1 MARPLRIQYPGAF
14 YHVTCRGNKRQKI
27 FLDNDDRHWFLKVLC
42 ESLEIY
48 QVVLYCY
55 ILMDNHFH
63 LVMQT
68 LRANLSEFMRRFNIS
83 YTSWFNYHHNTCGHV
98 YQGRYKAFLV
108 DADKYLLGVSRY
120 IHLNPVRKSSFK
132 KLACENQLEH
142 INRCYW
148 SSLPG
153 YLNKK
158 KIVDF
163 VDYDMILDMVSD
175 RCAYRRF
182 LLDGLQD
189 GIEDPFENVQY
200 QTILGDDN
208 FVSRVKGEYLELG
221 SLREQPEYREIMAR
235 EINPETIVGCIVSV
249 LRISLEEIHTR
260 HGRGFVRG
268 IVSDLLYRYS
278 GMTQHAIGRYLG
290 VDYSSVYKL
299 RSRLKKRME
308 YDSDLVRKY
317 KNVVDA
323 IKRELS
329 NV

>member
-1 MARPLRIQYPGAF
+1 MVRPLRIQYPGAF

-27 FLDNDDRHWFLKVLC
+27 FLDDDDRHWFLKVMC

-55 ILMDNHFH
+55 VLMDNHFH
-63 LVMQT
+63 LVIQT

-83 YTSWFNYHHNTCGHV
+83 YTSWFNYHHNICGHV

-108 DADKYLLGVSRY
+108 DADNYLLEVSRY
-120 IHLNPVRKSSFK
+120 IHLNPVRKSSHK
-132 KLACENQLEH
+132 KSTNDNQLAY

-158 KIVDF
+158 RIVDF
-163 VDYDMILDMVSD
+163 VDYKTVLDMVNS
-175 RCAYRRF
+175 RRGYRRF
-182 LLDGLQD
+182 LLDGLRD
-189 GIEDPFENVQY
+189 GIEDPFKDVQY

-208 FVSRVKGEYLELG
+208 FVSRVKGEYLEQG
-221 SLREQPEYREIMAR
+221 SLREQPEYRKIMAH
-235 EINPETIVGCIVSV
+235 EIDPEAIMACVITVLGVS
-249 LRISLEEIHTR
+249 LKEIRTR
-260 HGRGFVRG
+260 HSSGLVRG
-268 IVSDLLYRYS
+268 IVSDVLYRYS
-278 GMTQHAIGRYLG
+278 GMSQHAIGQYLD

-308 YDSDLVRKY
+308 HDSDLVRQY
-317 KNVVDA
+317 EDVVEA
-323 IKRELS
+323 IKEQLS
-329 NV
+329 DV